1 MASRTMVYLDPEQM
15 KALKGRARAERVSVA
30 ELIRRSVSQS
40 LQQGRVETPAP
51 TPDVYARLVG
61 VGSSGQADVAD
72 EHDARLASALTRDHL
87 R

>member
-15 KALKGRARAERVSVA
+15 KALKGR
-30 ELIRRSVSQS
+30 
-40 LQQGRVETPAP
+40 VETPAP

-61 VGSSGQADVAD
+61 IGSSGQADVAD

>member
-1 MASRTMVYLDPEQM
+1 MASRTMAYLDPEQL

-30 ELIRRSVSQS
+30 ELIRRAVSQS
-40 LQQGRVETPAP
+40 LQGRVETPAP

-61 VGSSGQADVAD
+61 IGSSGQADIAD

>member
-1 MASRTMVYLDPEQM
+1 MTSRTMVYLDPEQM

-40 LQQGRVETPAP
+40 LQGGAEMPAP
-51 TPDVYARLVG
+51 APDVYARLVG
-61 VGSSGQADVAD
+61 LGASGQADVAD
-72 EHDARLASALTRDHL
+72 EHDARLVSALTREHL

>member
-30 ELIRRSVSQS
+30 ELIRRAVSQS
-40 LQQGRVETPAP
+40 LEGRVQTPAP

-61 VGSSGQADVAD
+61 IGSSGQAGVAD

>member
-1 MASRTMVYLDPEQM
+1 M

-40 LQQGRVETPAP
+40 LQGQAETPAP
-51 TPDVYARLVG
+51 ASDVYARLVG

-87 R
+87 RYGANRQRAFRRWPS

>member
-1 MASRTMVYLDPEQM
+1 MASRTMVYLDPEQLR
-15 KALKGRARAERVSVA
+15 ALKSRARAERVSVA
-30 ELIRRSVSQS
+30 ELIRRSVRQS
-40 LQQGRVETPAP
+40 LQGQVETPAP

-61 VGSSGQADVAD
+61 IGSSGQADIAD

>member
-40 LQQGRVETPAP
+40 LQGRVEAPPPA
-51 TPDVYARLVG
+51 PDVYAQLVG
-61 VGSSGQADVAD
+61 LGSSGHADVAD

-87 R
+87 G

>member
-1 MASRTMVYLDPEQM
+1 MASRTMVYLDPEQL
-15 KALKGRARAERVSVA
+15 KALKGRARAERISVA
-30 ELIRRSVSQS
+30 ELIRRSVRQS
-40 LQQGRVETPAP
+40 LQGRVEPPAP

-61 VGSSGQADVAD
+61 IGSSGQADVAD